1 MQKRNSIN
9 RGFRLTS
16 CGLVVA
22 LVAVGE
28 RVSAKPAASAATP
41 AAQQQN
47 VFPEST
53 VTQVPVKDAV
63 LPVSEQLTWGQEPL
77 EASTSKRGE
86 VCLNGLWQFVP
97 MLEPA
102 ETAPPGGL
110 AGAPFYLWCQ
120 NRLPEL

>member
-1 MQKRNSIN
+1 MRPCFLLSAA
-9 RGFRLTS
+9 
-16 CGLVVA
+16 CLVVVA
-22 LVAVGE
+22 ILVAVGE
-28 RVSAKPAASAATP
+28 RVSAEPAAPAATP

-53 VTQVPVKDAV
+53 VTQVPVKGAV

-120 NRLPEL
+120 NQLPEL